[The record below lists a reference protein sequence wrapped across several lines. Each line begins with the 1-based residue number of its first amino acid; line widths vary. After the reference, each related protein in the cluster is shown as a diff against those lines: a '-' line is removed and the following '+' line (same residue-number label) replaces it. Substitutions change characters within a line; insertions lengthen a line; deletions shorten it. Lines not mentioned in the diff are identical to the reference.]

1 MPLTAEQSSFLL
13 RVGGNV
19 RRLRVAK
26 KLTQERLAEQVSVNT
41 RTIQKIEAGRLNVLA
56 TTLERLRLA
65 LKCDW
70 EELMDDS
77 SKPPIGLTRKSGSG

>member
-19 RRLRVAK
+19 RRLRVTR
-26 KLTQERLAEQVSVNT
+26 KLTQERLAELVSVNI

-56 TTLERLRLA
+56 TTLERLKLSLR
-65 LKCDW
+65 CEW

-77 SKPPIGLTRKSGSG
+77 S